1 MAFDP
6 APLLALV
13 ARAEALV
20 ARLEGVLP
28 AFGAFTGMHPIRG
41 SGADRVFAIADG
53 GVTGV
58 RSRAPADLADRRA
71 A

>member
-20 ARLEGVLP
+20 ARLEAVLP
-28 AFGAFTGMHPIRG
+28 HALTAPDWSASTAFRYRTRGGTGGR
-41 SGADRVFAIADG
+41 
-53 GVTGV
+53 
-58 RSRAPADLADRRA
+58 L
-71 A
+71 